1 MEDIFVLDLSSS
13 AIGSCG
19 VSTRKVIMNVAA
31 NDLISCAMTSPN
43 THNNYMTTLQYS
55 CKIQS
60 VYPCAYNFSCNCHII
75 FIFGAN
81 ILFGYVKELY
91 CCVPIL

>member
-43 THNNYMTTLQYS
+43 THNNYMTMQM
-55 CKIQS
+55 I
-60 VYPCAYNFSCNCHII
+60 
-75 FIFGAN
+75 
-81 ILFGYVKELY
+81 
-91 CCVPIL
+91 